1 MVHGA
6 KTDIK
11 EVNAQSFSCDAKSLG
26 SCLAFLFFLSH
37 SRLTLELAQ
46 QTTHRC

>member
-11 EVNAQSFSCDAKSLG
+11 EVNAQSFSCDACLG

-37 SRLTLELAQ
+37 SLLTLELAQ